1 MSRPTARSRCW
12 MSLLPFTFGLGAWAA
27 SEAQPIPKAVTAL
40 RVCADP
46 NNLPF
51 SNRAE
56 QGFENKIAALLG
68 RELGLPV
75 RYTWHPQGQ
84 GFVRKTLGAGSC
96 DVIIGVP
103 SDYGPV
109 RTTKP
114 YYRSTY
120 AFVYRTDR
128 QLTLKSLDDAALR
141 RVNIGVQTIGDDYQ
155 NTPPAQALA
164 ARGIIDNVA
173 GFPIFANYANPNP
186 EARII
191 DAVVG
196 RQIDVAIVWAPLG
209 GYFAARSPVSLTV
222 VPLPSAM
229 DASGTQ
235 FAFDIAMGARRADT
249 LLISILDRLLER
261 QRPAIERILGE
272 YNVPIMHPIVHP

>member
-1 MSRPTARSRCW
+1 MSPTVDGRCR
-12 MSLLPFTFGLGAWAA
+12 MLMLALTLGFGAPAGSGA
-27 SEAQPIPKAVTAL
+27 QQIPKAVTAL

-46 NNLPF
+46 NDLPF

-68 RELGLPV
+68 RELNLPV
-75 RYTWHPQGQ
+75 HYTWHPQGQ

-120 AFVYRTDR
+120 VFIYRTDR
-128 QLTLKSLDDAALR
+128 QLTLKSLDDTALR
-141 RVNIGVQTIGDDYQ
+141 RVKIGVQTIGDDYQ

-173 GFPIFANYANPNP
+173 GFPIFANYALPNP
-186 EARII
+186 ESRII
-191 DAVVG
+191 DAVIS
-196 RQIDVAIVWAPLG
+196 RQIDVAIVWGPLG
-209 GYFAARSPVSLTV
+209 SYFAARSSASLTV

-229 DASGTQ
+229 DASGMQ
-235 FAFDIAMGARRADT
+235 FTFDIAMGVRRADT

-261 QRPAIERILGE
+261 KRPAIERILAE
-272 YNVPIMHPIVHP
+272 YNVPIVRPIVHP